1 MAKSFRNLVREE
13 ARELP
18 LYLPGKPIEE
28 VKRELGLVDVIK
40 LASNEN
46 AWGPS
51 PLAVKAMQEAI
62 TESNRYP
69 DASAFEL
76 TTALT
81 ESFGLDKKHFLVGN
95 GSDQIIQMLAQTF
108 FRAGDEVLM
117 GKPSFPRYATVARLM
132 GAIPVEIPCSEGYYP
147 LQQLLDGV
155 TDKTRAIFICN
166 PNNPTGTAYTEPE
179 LRAFVEA
186 VPPNIIIIFDE
197 AYLEFADSPNSGVA
211 FLSDDRP
218 LLVLRTFSKAYG
230 LAGVRIGFA
239 IGHPDL
245 IEGLDRVRD
254 PFNASVPALAGALA
268 AWQDQ
273 DYINEIISKNKI
285 ERTRLNA
292 ALEQLGVSFFPSQT
306 NFIMAFFKEPAN
318 QLSDKL
324 LREGIIVRPGVGFGY
339 PDGIRITIGTKE
351 ENERLLAAL
360 RGTMIEARC
369 SN

>member
-1 MAKSFRNLVREE
+1 MARSFRNLVREE

-18 LYLPGKPIEE
+18 LYVPGKPIEE
-28 VKRELGLVDVIK
+28 VKRELGLIDVIK

-51 PLAVKAMQEAI
+51 PLAVKAMQEALI
-62 TESNRYP
+62 ESNRYP
-69 DASAFEL
+69 DANAYEL
-76 TTALT
+76 TSALVH
-81 ESFGLDKKHFLVGN
+81 SFGLTEEHFMVGN

-117 GKPSFPRYATVARLM
+117 GNPTFPRYATVTRLM
-132 GAIPVEIPCSEGYYP
+132 GAIPIEIPCIEGYYP
-147 LQQLLDGV
+147 LQQLLNGI
-155 TDKTRAIFICN
+155 TDKTRAIFLCN
-166 PNNPTGTAYTEPE
+166 PNNPTGTVYTELE

-197 AYLEFADSPNSGVA
+197 AYHEFADSPFSGVT

-218 LLVLRTFSKAYG
+218 LLILRTFSKAFG
-230 LAGVRIGFA
+230 LAGIRIGFA

-245 IEGLDRVRD
+245 IEGLNRVRD

-273 DYINEIISKNKI
+273 GYLNEIINKNKI

-318 QLSDKL
+318 QLCDKL
-324 LREGIIVRPGVGFGY
+324 LRKGIIVRPGVGFGY
-339 PDGIRITIGTKE
+339 PEGIRITIGTKE
-351 ENERLLAAL
+351 ENDRLLAAL
-360 RGTMIEARC
+360 RGAMREARG